1 MLQARRMTIQTQ
13 ARLDL
18 IIYLTFDEDCA
29 VRLLFL
35 NDFSVAKTLLH
46 RSSPFI
52 FDLKRTSNREH
63 PL

>member
-1 MLQARRMTIQTQ
+1 MTIQTQ

-29 VRLLFL
+29 FRLLFL
-35 NDFSVAKTLLH
+35 NDFSVVKTLLY

-52 FDLKRTSNREH
+52 FDLKRTSNREY